1 MRERKQRLTVTVD
14 RPLLDA
20 ANAAVVAGR
29 AASLSAWVNLALA
42 EQAEKERRLARLAE
56 LIAGYEAEHGVITP
70 AELAARQREDRRN
83 AVVIRGA
90 KKPTRKPRGARAA

>member
-1 MRERKQRLTVTVD
+1 MKV
-14 RPLLDA
+14 
-20 ANAAVVAGR
+20 
-29 AASLSAWVNLALA
+29 
-42 EQAEKERRLARLAE
+42 ARLAE
-56 LIAGYEAEHGVITP
+56 LIAGYEAEHGMITP